1 MLNSGW
7 NSQVKKEIL
16 INFFNHQISFL
27 NLDVDLLTDK
37 FVFYFIFLLTWVFEL
52 TCIYP
57 D

>member
-27 NLDVDLLTDK
+27 NLDVDLSTDK

-52 TCIYP
+52 TCIYL

>member
-27 NLDVDLLTDK
+27 NLDVDLLTNK

-52 TCIYP
+52 TCI
-57 D
+57 

>member
-16 INFFNHQISFL
+16 INFFNHQIPFL
-27 NLDVDLLTDK
+27 NLDVDLLIDK
-37 FVFYFIFLLTWVFEL
+37 FVFYFNFLLMWVFEL
-52 TCIYP
+52 TCIYL